1 MTGTVK
7 AGIDFNTPL
16 KNLRGEELKDITD
29 GKEQP
34 ITLKTVCVEALLTA
48 YPKEEISGTEKMK
61 RYRIAKK
68 VDDANGEVLQLSV
81 EELKSLKEL
90 VGIRFSPLIVGAA
103 YAILDPTELTEK

>member
-1 MTGTVK
+1 MTG
-7 AGIDFNTPL
+7 INFNTAL

-29 GKEQP
+29 GKEKP

-68 VDDANGEVLQLSV
+68 IDDSNG
-81 EELKSLKEL
+81 EELKITLDELKVVKDL
-90 VGIRFSPLIVGAA
+90 VGTRFSPLIVGAA
-103 YAILDPTELTEK
+103 YSILDPAEFDEK